1 MSKVIRLPKG
11 RRPWRQL
18 VALVVTLY
26 LLYSFT
32 HLGLALYQTNR
43 QMQAYENQKTALLQE
58 NARLKQQIQ
67 ELNSD
72 SYIERVAREELGL
85 VKPGERVIMPAQP
98 GQVRPLKPP
107 QPGQQFRD

>member
-1 MSKVIRLPKG
+1 MSKVIHLPKC
-11 RRPWRQL
+11 RRPWPQV
-18 VALVVTLY
+18 VALVIILY
-26 LLYSFT
+26 LLYSFG
-32 HLGLALYQTNR
+32 HLGLALYQTNL
-43 QMQAYENQKTALLQE
+43 QMRAYENQKAALLQQ
-58 NARLKQQIQ
+58 NASLKQQIQ